1 MLLRIGIFP
10 NMAKK
15 EIENILEKM
24 INFLQT
30 QNVEVFLPEK
40 VRVIGKFNKFI
51 VDNNFLYSN
60 IDIALTLGGD
70 GTLLS
75 TGRKFASKGV
85 PLCGINLGRVGFL
98 AEIET
103 DEIID
108 KLTKII
114 NNNYFIEKRLM
125 LEGVVYRNGEKI
137 FSAEAIND
145 IVVTKSG
152 LSRMIKLK
160 LLIDD
165 ILTAEYQ
172 ADGIIFATST
182 GSTAYSLSA
191 GGPII
196 NPSLKVML
204 ITPICPHSVNARPL
218 IIDENEEIK
227 LKVSA
232 RHNDIGLTVD
242 GQIVYPLLPGDL
254 ITIKKSLLTAD
265 FIRFTDKNYYK
276 TDYKGRTEI
285 REEIL
290 KGWK

>member
-276 TDYKGRTEI
+276 TIKKKLLR
-285 REEIL
+285 RE
-290 KGWK
+290 

>member
-276 TDYKGRTEI
+276 TIKKKLLSE
-285 REEIL
+285 
-290 KGWK
+290 

>member
-114 NNNYFIEKRLM
+114 SNNYFIEKRLM

-276 TDYKGRTEI
+276 TIKKKLLRSE
-285 REEIL
+285 
-290 KGWK
+290 

>member
-10 NMAKK
+10 KMAKK

-276 TDYKGRTEI
+276 TIKKKLLRSE
-285 REEIL
+285 
-290 KGWK
+290 

>member
-254 ITIKKSLLTAD
+254 IIKKSLLTAD

-276 TDYKGRTEI
+276 TIKKKLLRSE
-285 REEIL
+285 
-290 KGWK
+290 

>member
-85 PLCGINLGRVGFL
+85 PVCGINLGRVGFL

-227 LKVSA
+227 
-232 RHNDIGLTVD
+232 
-242 GQIVYPLLPGDL
+242 
-254 ITIKKSLLTAD
+254 
-265 FIRFTDKNYYK
+265 
-276 TDYKGRTEI
+276 
-285 REEIL
+285 
-290 KGWK
+290 

>member
-265 FIRFTDKNYYK
+265 FIRFTDKNKYK
-276 TDYKGRTEI
+276 TIKKKLLRSE
-285 REEIL
+285 
-290 KGWK
+290 

>member
-75 TGRKFASKGV
+75 TGRNFASKGV

-276 TDYKGRTEI
+276 TIKKKLLRSE
-285 REEIL
+285 
-290 KGWK
+290 

>member
-1 MLLRIGIFP
+1 MAEIKAPVFP
-10 NMAKK
+10 ESVA
-15 EIENILEKM
+15 
-24 INFLQT
+24 
-30 QNVEVFLPEK
+30 
-40 VRVIGKFNKFI
+40 
-51 VDNNFLYSN
+51 
-60 IDIALTLGGD
+60 D
-70 GTLLS
+70 GTIVAWNFNEGDQV
-75 TGRKFASKGV
+75 TRDAV
-85 PLCGINLGRVGFL
+85 L

-276 TDYKGRTEI
+276 TIKKKLLRSE
-285 REEIL
+285 
-290 KGWK
+290 

>member
-1 MLLRIGIFP
+1 MLLKIGIFP

-15 EIENILEKM
+15 EIEDILEKM
-24 INFLQT
+24 ISFL
-30 QNVEVFLPEK
+30 NKNDVEVFLPEK
-40 VRVIGKFNKFI
+40 VKVLGKFNQYITDNKFLL
-51 VDNNFLYSN
+51 NN
-60 IDIALTLGGD
+60 IDLALTLGGD

-75 TGRKFASKGV
+75 TGRKFAHKGI

-98 AEIET
+98 AEIEI

-114 NNNYFIEKRLM
+114 NKNYILEKRLM

-137 FSAEAIND
+137 FSSDAIND
-145 IVVTKSG
+145 LVVTKSG

-254 ITIKKSLLTAD
+254 ITIKKSSLTAD
-265 FIRFTDKNYYK
+265 FIKFKDKNYYK
-276 TDYKGRTEI
+276 TVKKKLLRSE
-285 REEIL
+285 
-290 KGWK
+290 

>member
-125 LEGVVYRNGEKI
+125 LEGVVYRNGENI

-276 TDYKGRTEI
+276 TIKKKLLRSE
-285 REEIL
+285 
-290 KGWK
+290 

>member
-51 VDNNFLYSN
+51 VDNNLLYSN

-276 TDYKGRTEI
+276 TIKKKLLRSE
-285 REEIL
+285 
-290 KGWK
+290 

>member
-40 VRVIGKFNKFI
+40 VRVLGKFNKFI

-276 TDYKGRTEI
+276 TIKKKLLRSE
-285 REEIL
+285 
-290 KGWK
+290 

>member
-254 ITIKKSLLTAD
+254 VTIKKSLLTAD

-276 TDYKGRTEI
+276 TIKKKLLRSE
-285 REEIL
+285 
-290 KGWK
+290 

>member
-51 VDNNFLYSN
+51 VDYNFLYSN

-125 LEGVVYRNGEKI
+125 LVGVVYRNGEKI

-276 TDYKGRTEI
+276 TIKKKLLRSE
-285 REEIL
+285 
-290 KGWK
+290 

>member
-137 FSAEAIND
+137 FSAEA
-145 IVVTKSG
+145 
-152 LSRMIKLK
+152 
-160 LLIDD
+160 
-165 ILTAEYQ
+165 
-172 ADGIIFATST
+172 
-182 GSTAYSLSA
+182 
-191 GGPII
+191 
-196 NPSLKVML
+196 
-204 ITPICPHSVNARPL
+204 
-218 IIDENEEIK
+218 
-227 LKVSA
+227 
-232 RHNDIGLTVD
+232 
-242 GQIVYPLLPGDL
+242 QIMQ
-254 ITIKKSLLTAD
+254 
-265 FIRFTDKNYYK
+265 
-276 TDYKGRTEI
+276 
-285 REEIL
+285 
-290 KGWK
+290 

>member
-114 NNNYFIEKRLM
+114 NNNYFIEKSLM

-276 TDYKGRTEI
+276 TIKKKLLRSE
-285 REEIL
+285 
-290 KGWK
+290 

>member
-204 ITPICPHSVNARPL
+204 ITPICPQSVNARPL

-276 TDYKGRTEI
+276 TIKKKLLRSE
-285 REEIL
+285 
-290 KGWK
+290 

>member
-10 NMAKK
+10 NMVKK

-276 TDYKGRTEI
+276 TIKKKLLRSE
-285 REEIL
+285 
-290 KGWK
+290 

>member
-1 MLLRIGIFP
+1 MLLRISIFP

-276 TDYKGRTEI
+276 TIKKKLLRSE
-285 REEIL
+285 
-290 KGWK
+290 

>member
-85 PLCGINLGRVGFL
+85 PVCGINLGRVGFL

-276 TDYKGRTEI
+276 TIKKKLLRSE
-285 REEIL
+285 
-290 KGWK
+290 

>member
-75 TGRKFASKGV
+75 TGRMFASKGV

-276 TDYKGRTEI
+276 TIKKKLLRSE
-285 REEIL
+285 
-290 KGWK
+290 

>member
-60 IDIALTLGGD
+60 IDIALTLVGD

-276 TDYKGRTEI
+276 TIKKKLLRSE
-285 REEIL
+285 
-290 KGWK
+290 

>member
-1 MLLRIGIFP
+1 
-10 NMAKK
+10 MAKK

-276 TDYKGRTEI
+276 TIKKKLLRSE
-285 REEIL
+285 
-290 KGWK
+290 

>member
-85 PLCGINLGRVGFL
+85 PLCGTNLGRVGFL

-276 TDYKGRTEI
+276 TIKKKLLRSE
-285 REEIL
+285 
-290 KGWK
+290 

>member
-242 GQIVYPLLPGDL
+242 GQIVYPLLPGYL

-276 TDYKGRTEI
+276 TIKKKLLRSE
-285 REEIL
+285 
-290 KGWK
+290 

>member
-30 QNVEVFLPEK
+30 QYVEVFLPEK

-276 TDYKGRTEI
+276 TIKKKLLRSE
-285 REEIL
+285 
-290 KGWK
+290 

>member
-254 ITIKKSLLTAD
+254 ITIKKSLLTAV

-276 TDYKGRTEI
+276 TIKKKLLRSE
-285 REEIL
+285 
-290 KGWK
+290 

>member
-276 TDYKGRTEI
+276 TIKKKLLRSE
-285 REEIL
+285 
-290 KGWK
+290 

>member
-1 MLLRIGIFP
+1 MSLDNYTTPI
-10 NMAKK
+10 K

-276 TDYKGRTEI
+276 TIKKKLLRSE
-285 REEIL
+285 
-290 KGWK
+290 

>member
-10 NMAKK
+10 NMANK
-15 EIENILEKM
+15 EIENILEKI

-276 TDYKGRTEI
+276 TIKKKLLRSE
-285 REEIL
+285 
-290 KGWK
+290 

>member
-15 EIENILEKM
+15 DIENILEKM

-276 TDYKGRTEI
+276 TIKKKLLRSE
-285 REEIL
+285 
-290 KGWK
+290 

>member
-15 EIENILEKM
+15 VVENILEKM

-254 ITIKKSLLTAD
+254 ITIKKSLLTAA

-276 TDYKGRTEI
+276 TIKKKLLRSE
-285 REEIL
+285 
-290 KGWK
+290 

>member
-1 MLLRIGIFP
+1 
-10 NMAKK
+10 
-15 EIENILEKM
+15 
-24 INFLQT
+24 
-30 QNVEVFLPEK
+30 
-40 VRVIGKFNKFI
+40 
-51 VDNNFLYSN
+51 
-60 IDIALTLGGD
+60 
-70 GTLLS
+70 
-75 TGRKFASKGV
+75 
-85 PLCGINLGRVGFL
+85 
-98 AEIET
+98 
-103 DEIID
+103 
-108 KLTKII
+108 
-114 NNNYFIEKRLM
+114 M
-125 LEGVVYRNGEKI
+125 LEGVVFRNGEKI

-145 IVVTKSG
+145 LVVTKSG

-254 ITIKKSLLTAD
+254 ITIKKSSLTAD
-265 FIRFTDKNYYK
+265 FIKFKDKNYYK
-276 TDYKGRTEI
+276 TVKKKLLRSE
-285 REEIL
+285 
-290 KGWK
+290 

>member
-1 MLLRIGIFP
+1 MLLRISIFP

-30 QNVEVFLPEK
+30 QNVEVFLSEK

-276 TDYKGRTEI
+276 TIKKKLLRSE
-285 REEIL
+285 
-290 KGWK
+290 

>member
-114 NNNYFIEKRLM
+114 NNNYFIEKGLM

-276 TDYKGRTEI
+276 TIKKKLLRSE
-285 REEIL
+285 
-290 KGWK
+290 

>member
-218 IIDENEEIK
+218 IIDENEGIK

-276 TDYKGRTEI
+276 TIKKKLLRSE
-285 REEIL
+285 
-290 KGWK
+290 

>member
-15 EIENILEKM
+15 EIENILDKM

-276 TDYKGRTEI
+276 TIKKKLLRSE
-285 REEIL
+285 
-290 KGWK
+290 